1 MHDVIQKKMIVTQN
15 NEYSHISVK
24 TVLRSVNLGSFKLIQ
39 VMLVALL
46 TSAFLG
52 AGGVLAGSCEPPV
65 VEHGQVSGKGNDN
78 SWVGTVSCANGFTLV
93 GDPRLKCR
101 GGRWSSSNPPLC
113 AGGSCDSSKVPK
125 VEHAEIRPYKPFK
138 YRGSVFDYKC
148 KPGFKRVG
156 FGKAVCGGQSWSLGE
171 PTICAKKGCD
181 ESSVNAISFGHAEK
195 KLHGAVFVFRCEE
208 GGVLEGSPLLF
219 CDGSRW
225 NGTAPQCMRALLTPT
240 LTLDPLE
247 GPYKVSQAVSVV
259 CVGQEVEPPSII
271 SLELAPEDNS
281 STLVLGLASDGHLA
295 IDISEYLVPS
305 MNQAVLRCI
314 ASNEEGSSQT
324 KQTEIRLDI
333 IHGPERVILSGPE
346 TSQAEQEVEYKCS
359 SSPSNPGATLKWET
373 HDAHDGTKSSTAILV
388 GKSAEVWTGTGWES
402 HSSAKVTIPEG
413 AKGLAVKCIAENE
426 RIGHQVATQKILR
439 VQYAPDDL
447 SVEGPDSVAQG
458 ETVILRCKS
467 SAGFPAPTLQWTIR
481 RDGVEEVTE
490 TDEVSYQE
498 ATMDSI
504 GGASVT
510 SDLTFEAGPPG
521 KIEVEC
527 YAEHPTLGQNKK
539 AFSHILQ
546 IIEKTLEEKSGDAKN
561 DETEEDDVAT
571 ERSNGDVNEP
581 REGQVKSASTSK
593 GSQVQL
599 TWSILALLLLLLD
612 SSR

>member
-1 MHDVIQKKMIVTQN
+1 
-15 NEYSHISVK
+15 VK

-46 TSAFLG
+46 INAFSG

-65 VEHGQVSGKGNDN
+65 VEHGKVSGKGNDN

-148 KPGFKRVG
+148 KPGFKRIG

-225 NGTAPQCMRALLTPT
+225 NGTAPQCM
-240 LTLDPLE
+240 
-247 GPYKVSQAVSVV
+247 
-259 CVGQEVEPPSII
+259 
-271 SLELAPEDNS
+271 
-281 STLVLGLASDGHLA
+281 
-295 IDISEYLVPS
+295 
-305 MNQAVLRCI
+305 
-314 ASNEEGSSQT
+314 
-324 KQTEIRLDI
+324 
-333 IHGPERVILSGPE
+333 HGPERVILSGPE

-458 ETVILRCKS
+458 ETVSLRCKS

-490 TDEVSYQE
+490 TDEVSFQE

-561 DETEEDDVAT
+561 DETEQDDVAT
-571 ERSNGDVNEP
+571 EKSNGDVNEP